1 MVILKWG
8 KNRRY
13 ISFQMASDN
22 VQQSKHLSFWWP
34 SEISQG
40 FYSEIFVVALIWV
53 SFWEHANMDLTQ
65 LKWLNLALEK
75 SPGNWEKVSLSI
87 KWWLLWGPF
96 LNYSQ
101 GYVYTIYLYTYLLV
115 NKLVRKK
122 RETLKR
128 RKKEKWKWG
137 VFQCFLLESFFFFP
151 AEPWFIA

>member
-22 VQQSKHLSFWWP
+22 VQQSKHLSFWWS

-137 VFQCFLLESFFFFP
+137 VFQCFLLESFFFFLLNP
-151 AEPWFIA
+151 DL